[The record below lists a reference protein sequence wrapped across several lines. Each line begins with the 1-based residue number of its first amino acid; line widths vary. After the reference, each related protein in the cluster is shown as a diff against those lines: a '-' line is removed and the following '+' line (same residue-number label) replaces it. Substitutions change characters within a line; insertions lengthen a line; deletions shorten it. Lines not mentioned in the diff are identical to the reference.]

1 MREIQQTLNFDYPD
15 PRPLI
20 FRAGENNVRV
30 HFKTEQLFDSVYVD
44 KVVDTDGVPEAG
56 GFYIDIPSTMTKRD
70 ESYIMVISYNSTR
83 LIYPFR
89 VSVERSI

>member
-1 MREIQQTLNFDYPD
+1 MREIQQTLNFDCPD

-20 FRAGENNVRV
+20 FRAGENDVRV
-30 HFKTEQLFDSVYVD
+30 HFKTEQAFDSVYID
-44 KVVDTDGVPEAG
+44 KVADTDGVPETG
-56 GFYIDIPSTMTKRD
+56 GFYIDIPSTMTNRD

>member
-1 MREIQQTLNFDYPD
+1 MREIQKTIYLDRLD

-30 HFKTEQLFDSVYVD
+30 HFKTEQAFDSVYIDNVA
-44 KVVDTDGVPEAG
+44 DTDGVPETG
-56 GFYIDIPSTMTKRD
+56 GFYIDIPSTMTNQD
-70 ESYIMVISYNSTR
+70 ESYIMVISYNGTR